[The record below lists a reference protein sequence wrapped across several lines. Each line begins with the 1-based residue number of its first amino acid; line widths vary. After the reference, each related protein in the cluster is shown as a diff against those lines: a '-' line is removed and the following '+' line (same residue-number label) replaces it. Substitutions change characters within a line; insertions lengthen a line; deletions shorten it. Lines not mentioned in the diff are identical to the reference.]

1 MKKIFRKYL
10 VLIIFVG
17 LTIVGVFINFEEGD
31 NSKIWH
37 LWATV
42 DVSLAVSLGVMALLA
57 YWEFITSEDE
67 VEIYFQAKEKK
78 IDTGLSLLRKNCS
91 RSEIMGI
98 LGMIRINDRENYTIA
113 YFKDKKILKDLHHIQ
128 KGKDIEFII
137 PISGDELE
145 QFNLTLD

>member
-113 YFKDKKILKDLHHIQ
+113 YFKDKKILKDLHRIQ

-137 PISGDELE
+137 PMSGDELE